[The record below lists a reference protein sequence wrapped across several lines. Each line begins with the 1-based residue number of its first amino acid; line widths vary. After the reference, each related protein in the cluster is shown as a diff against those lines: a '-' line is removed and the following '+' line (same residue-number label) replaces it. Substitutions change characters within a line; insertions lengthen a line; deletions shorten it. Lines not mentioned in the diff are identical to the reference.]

1 MKQYPTINFLSIPIS
16 NVTMPEIVAL
26 IDNCIKAGEHID
38 YVDINASKVTSM
50 RTDKTVYD
58 NIFNA
63 NLIAADG
70 QSVVWAS
77 YFLDS
82 PLRERIAGV
91 DLMQKLVELAYRE
104 KYTCY
109 FLGAKESVV
118 SSLMDLY
125 TQKYGKEIIAG
136 YRNGYFK
143 SEDEREI
150 VDQIIKS
157 KANFLFVGITS
168 PKKEI
173 FLNAHKD
180 ALSSV
185 NFTMGVGGSFD
196 VISGFTKRAPL
207 WMQKIGMEWFYRFLQ
222 EPRRMWK
229 RYLLSNSQFIQLV
242 MAEKFRRKK

>member
-1 MKQYPTINFLSIPIS
+1 
-16 NVTMPEIVAL
+16 MPEIVEL
-26 IDNCIKAGEHID
+26 INHCVKTGGHID

-50 RTDKTVYD
+50 KTDKAVYD

-70 QSVVWAS
+70 QSVVWGTR
-77 YFLDS
+77 FLGT
-82 PLRERIAGV
+82 PLSGRIAGV
-91 DLMQKLVELAYRE
+91 DLMQNLVELAYRE

-118 SSLMDLY
+118 LSLVELY

-136 YRNGYFK
+136 YRNGYFNN
-143 SEDEREI
+143 EDENEI
-150 VDQIIKS
+150 VDQIVKS

-173 FLNAHKD
+173 FLNAHKE

-196 VISGFTKRAPL
+196 VISGFTKRAPP
-207 WMQKIGMEWFYRFLQ
+207 WMQETGMEWFYRFLQ

-229 RYLLSNSQFIQLV
+229 RYLVSNSLFIKLV
-242 MAEKFRRKK
+242 IAEKLRRNKK